1 MLQHIKLPV
10 SALRRCLHPLLK
22 ETGRGEVV
30 GTLAGRAEV
39 RWAGDPPKASLPTPG
54 VTPGRGAWGGAA
66 PRGCL
71 LCDEKR
77 KPSHLFHPRTTRA
90 RESVVTEGN

>member
-10 SALRRCLHPLLK
+10 SALRCLHPLSK
-22 ETGRGEVV
+22 ETGRGQVV

-54 VTPGRGAWGGAA
+54 VTPGRGAWGQPGVGQHPAA
-66 PRGCL
+66 A
-71 LCDEKR
+71 
-77 KPSHLFHPRTTRA
+77 S
-90 RESVVTEGN
+90 SVMRNATPAISFTPGQHVPVNLW

>member
-39 RWAGDPPKASLPTPG
+39 RWAGDPPRPPSP
-54 VTPGRGAWGGAA
+54 
-66 PRGCL
+66 L
-71 LCDEKR
+71 LE
-77 KPSHLFHPRTTRA
+77 
-90 RESVVTEGN
+90 